1 MLSHGLPDRDSVYF
15 LLSGLTIPVMTTMNA
30 NELETFMRLRTCN
43 RAQWE
48 IKRCA
53 DALLGIL
60 REKYPVLFSL
70 YGPGCFMYGYCPEG
84 KMSCGKMEEM
94 CSRYLAESE

>member
-1 MLSHGLPDRDSVYF
+1 
-15 LLSGLTIPVMTTMNA
+15 MNA

-48 IKRCA
+48 IKACA
-53 DALLGIL
+53 DELLSIL

-70 YGPGCFMYGYCPEG
+70 YGPACYMLGYCPEG
-84 KMSCGKMEEM
+84 KMTCGKMKEVKEYFSAM
-94 CSRYLAESE
+94 KAI